1 MQEKAEEIMEDS
13 EEGQRL
19 RFLENEIHKTNLKL
33 MEGET
38 IKKKYASILDMLKK
52 ERLTFGNQLE
62 SLEFQLKRQEEEISK
77 LKKTHQAALVTRDLA
92 RQNQHKKEIALLAEG
107 KEREKRLIEYRKT
120 AEDRKNYFESMER
133 HMFASRTSIK
143 VGRSGSAFNRDSK

>member
-1 MQEKAEEIMEDS
+1 MEDS

-38 IKKKYASILDMLKK
+38 IRKKYNAILDMLKK

-62 SLEFQLKRQEEEISK
+62 SLEGTLRKQEDEIEK
-77 LKKTHQAALVTRDLA
+77 LKVSFRQGVACQQFIA
-92 RQNQHKKEIALLAEG
+92 RRVCRRRNGRPSLRETWQDKISTKRKLLYYPRAKRG
-107 KEREKRLIEYRKT
+107 K
-120 AEDRKNYFESMER
+120 N
-133 HMFASRTSIK
+133 
-143 VGRSGSAFNRDSK
+143 G